1 VTETLAIPSASDGPP
16 REGLRHPRILGIVA
30 DSETEERGTAMLTL
44 TENAGTVVSD
54 LVSRASETDT
64 AGLRIQQGDNR
75 FDIAI
80 ADAPAPTEV
89 VVEREGARVFMDAP
103 VAQVLDEMTLDAVVT
118 PEGDIRFALA
128 PQL

>member
-1 VTETLAIPSASDGPP
+1 
-16 REGLRHPRILGIVA
+16 
-30 DSETEERGTAMLTL
+30 MLTL

-80 ADAPAPTEV
+80 AEAPAPTEV
-89 VVEREGARVFMDAP
+89 VVEQAGARIFMDAP
-103 VAQVLDEMTLDAVVT
+103 VAQVLDEMTLDAQVD
-118 PEGDIRFALA
+118 PAGNIRFALA

>member
-1 VTETLAIPSASDGPP
+1 
-16 REGLRHPRILGIVA
+16 
-30 DSETEERGTAMLTL
+30 MLTL

-80 ADAPAPTEV
+80 ADAPAPSEV
-89 VVEREGARVFMDAP
+89 VVEQSGARVFMDGP
-103 VAQVLDEMTLDAVVT
+103 VAQVLDEMTLDAQIDGT
-118 PEGDIRFALA
+118 GNIRFALA

>member
-1 VTETLAIPSASDGPP
+1 
-16 REGLRHPRILGIVA
+16 
-30 DSETEERGTAMLTL
+30 MLTL

-54 LVSRASETDT
+54 LVARASDTDT

-80 ADAPAPTEV
+80 ADAPAPSEV
-89 VVEREGARVFMDAP
+89 VVEQEGARVFMDAP
-103 VAQVLDEMTLDAVVT
+103 VAQVLDEMMLDAAVT